1 MRSKNERVELEM
13 KLIRYQQF
21 LRRITDR
28 EFITPIQEQIAQTEQ
43 KLRELGRVAISFCQ
57 GRNKAASSA

>member
-1 MRSKNERVELEM
+1 MPAMRSINERFELEM

-28 EFITPIQEQIAQTEQ
+28 EFITPIQERIAQTQQ
-43 KLRELGRVAISFCQ
+43 KLRELDE
-57 GRNKAASSA
+57 